1 MDLDQMRGFLE
12 TARERS
18 FTKAA
23 EKLFL
28 TQPAIS
34 LQVKALEEQLGTRL
48 FERRGKQVLLTEA
61 GRLFYLRVE
70 QILDL
75 VQRTEQDI
83 EALGELKT
91 GHLRVGTS
99 DTNCA
104 YILPPVIQAF
114 RKAYPGVEIRLTD
127 RMSGEVV
134 RLVLDGTVDFGLAT
148 LPVSEPRVKTR
159 PLFAREDVVITSTDH
174 ELGKRSFLTLGDVA
188 PYPMLMLEH
197 GSTSRELLDRI
208 FTQADLKVHVA
219 MELGSIEVIKRFVEI
234 GQGIA
239 IVPEVAVREEVK
251 AGRLCAIHI
260 CDLPVREVGV
270 VQRMGGFPSRAAEVF
285 LEFLEHTVGAE
296 HGL

>member
-28 TQPAIS
+28 TQPAVS
-34 LQVKALEEQLGTRL
+34 LQVKALEEKLGSRL

-61 GRLFYLRVE
+61 GRLLYARAE
-70 QILDL
+70 EILDL

-114 RKAYPGVEIRLTD
+114 REVYPGVEIRLTD

-134 RLVLDGTVDFGLAT
+134 RLVLEGTVDFGLAT
-148 LPVSEPRVKTR
+148 LPIR
-159 PLFAREDVVITSTDH
+159 TS
-174 ELGKRSFLTLGDVA
+174 S
-188 PYPMLMLEH
+188 PN
-197 GSTSRELLDRI
+197 TS
-208 FTQADLKVHVA
+208 
-219 MELGSIEVIKRFVEI
+219 SI
-234 GQGIA
+234 
-239 IVPEVAVREEVK
+239 
-251 AGRLCAIHI
+251 CA
-260 CDLPVREVGV
+260 
-270 VQRMGGFPSRAAEVF
+270 S
-285 LEFLEHTVGAE
+285 
-296 HGL
+296 